1 MRGAHGAQRGAEV
14 APDQSPMKG
23 GEALGET
30 LGNEDDLAM
39 AVGGVE
45 LAADG

>member
-1 MRGAHGAQRGAEV
+1 
-14 APDQSPMKG
+14 MKG